1 MESREKKNG
10 QIYVT
15 KKESEREKEGE
26 ERDTCKSAKPSYS
39 VSARTGIGR
48 ERKEIK

>member
-1 MESREKKNG
+1 MDK
-10 QIYVT
+10 YVT
-15 KKESEREKEGE
+15 KKKSEREKERE